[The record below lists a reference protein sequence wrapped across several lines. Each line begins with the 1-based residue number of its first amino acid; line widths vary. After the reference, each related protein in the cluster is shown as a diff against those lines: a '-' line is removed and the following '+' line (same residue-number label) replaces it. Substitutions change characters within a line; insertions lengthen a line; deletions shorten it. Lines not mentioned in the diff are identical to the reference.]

1 MKRKT
6 MELEALSEAASSMY
20 GEQKLWLD
28 LESGNMFRISPDA
41 GARNEFY
48 TPEDLK
54 DLQRTHELIELPGR
68 REFREKAVMED
79 YASQLADDKQ
89 GAILQTRLS
98 GRNPYRSFRQTLNE
112 FGLYEDYEDFKK
124 EQDADLMADWLDERG
139 IAWRHALRLDDLA
152 SAHSVR
158 FLKEEDIRRILKL
171 ARSNPQFY
179 KAEPPLPSAASIR
192 EDMSKLPAGLDR
204 GRKYYLGYFEG
215 DHLIAVLDLLL
226 DYPQEN
232 CAWIGFFMVDQEHSG
247 KGLGSRLIQQLLDT
261 LAALPLQEV
270 RLGVAQFNAQ
280 GLAFWKKNGFEPAG
294 SDVRG
299 HVLMSLKLEAPAEEE
314 TEEDVH
320 VWSF

>member
-1 MKRKT
+1 
-6 MELEALSEAASSMY
+6 
-20 GEQKLWLD
+20 
-28 LESGNMFRISPDA
+28 
-41 GARNEFY
+41 
-48 TPEDLK
+48 
-54 DLQRTHELIELPGR
+54 
-68 REFREKAVMED
+68 
-79 YASQLADDKQ
+79 
-89 GAILQTRLS
+89 
-98 GRNPYRSFRQTLNE
+98 
-112 FGLYEDYEDFKK
+112 
-124 EQDADLMADWLDERG
+124 MADWLDERG

-152 SAHSVR
+152 SDHSVR

-192 EDMSKLPAGLDR
+192 EDMSKVPAGLDR

-215 DHLIAVLDLLL
+215 DHLVAVLDLLL

-232 CAWIGFFMVDQEHSG
+232 CAWIGFFMVDQERSG
-247 KGLGSRLIQQLLDT
+247 KGLGSRLIQQLLDS

-280 GLAFWKKNGFEPAG
+280 GLSFWKKNGFEPAG
-294 SDVRG
+294 SDMRG
-299 HVLMSLKLEAPAEEE
+299 HILMSLKLEAPAEEE